1 MLVSH
6 ANLMPGVGG
15 RRVVLRPSRSKWTLL
30 FFTSAAFTAVSVLAI
45 GDGNGWGWLGLSL
58 FGLGMLVSPL
68 MLAGKV
74 KLVLTSEGFTLRNLV
89 NAVTYRWSDIEGF
102 YVAPAGVTTIVAW
115 RYASSV
121 DRDLLARGVNRAFG
135 LPEAGLGDT
144 FGMSATDLAELMNTW
159 RSFHTSSTPTREF
172 A

>member
-1 MLVSH
+1 VSH
-6 ANLMPGVGG
+6 ASLMPVVGG
-15 RRVVLRPSRSKWTLL
+15 KRVVLRPSRSKWTLVL
-30 FFTSAAFTAVSVLAI
+30 LISAAFTAVSVLAI
-45 GDGNGWGWLGLSL
+45 RDGDGWAWLGLGL
-58 FGLGMLVSPL
+58 FGLGIPVSLL

-74 KLVLTSEGFTLRNLV
+74 KLVLTPEGFTIRNLV
-89 NAVTYRWSDIEGF
+89 NGVTYRWSDIEGF

-115 RYASSV
+115 KYSPSV
-121 DRDLLARGVNRAFG
+121 DRDRLARGANRAFG

-144 FGMSATDLAELMNTW
+144 FGMNAGDLAELMNTW